1 MIPKRDINR
10 IISVLMLL
18 SLVYTAAGYMFETDF
33 NGVKAI
39 EAVPGATSTNTV
51 TTTPTPSPTAST
63 ASNATAAPTANA
75 AVNVT
80 VAPTANTTATPPTAN
95 ATANATAAPT
105 ANATATPTPSP
116 TVNAT
121 ANATVSPTANATSTP
136 VPPGEPGITS
146 YSPSTPVSDIIGAH
160 RAFNV
165 TVNQTV
171 NVIWLIN
178 GVQAGTDTGVT
189 TSSYTNLSAAQ
200 GTWNVTVVVRNDNGT
215 ATQNWDWV
223 VTVPGSPSILAS
235 DPPSPVNDIVG
246 TPRAFSITVNQTGD
260 VAWLMNDSVV
270 QNNSNVTTAN
280 YTSISAVPGIFNITA
295 VFTSIYGTTSSNWTW
310 YVKNPP
316 QNVTN
321 LTIITRGPTY
331 INWTWDAPADESFNG
346 TQILID
352 GALKDTLPKSLNYYN
367 GTGFIQGT
375 SHNISVIAVD
385 TLGNKAIPPWPT
397 SIGITTNTPIGSE
410 VAPSGLP
417 SGVTVTFANITEEGI
432 TTVSFVQNSSV
443 VSSFMPLG
451 PYVNITTTANFTGP
465 VTITLNYTQPPDG
478 FNKSNVR
485 LYSLNN
491 SVWKDVTTNMNENIV
506 TGVVSG
512 LPLVVAGIYPPP
524 NITVIQEPS
533 TEITVRDSIAFNI
546 SIDQAA
552 TVSWTVNGN
561 TSLGPLIIQAGGSSN
576 FIFNSTTI
584 GNYSIIAEAGNIN
597 GTSSKSW
604 NVTVHPGTFFKG
616 NRIWDGS
623 KQDEFS
629 LNYTW
634 DSTSFSGFYYDI
646 NEDVGDESITMTMN
660 GYRDRTISSS
670 NISYTTSSQE
680 VVFGYSGFGRYNV
693 VGFMADKYFAGY
705 TANTK
710 PPEPTTGI
718 DPVNTISQGHLYR
731 VLIDDDT
738 RRTISLGS
746 TLALK
751 DGYVVKAK
759 DIDLNARTMLISL
772 LKDGTEVDSTPLSA
786 GQTYVYTKDDLPL
799 IMLRF
804 ENVFSGQE
812 IQTAF
817 LRGLFQISENYD
829 TVSTGN
835 DFGIMEITSISDKN
849 IMMRNRA
856 SLSLG
861 AGNTID
867 LMGDLKII
875 VADDPDVRFALSV
888 QRTGEFEV
896 RSSVYKESDPI
907 DTWTPY
913 NFGMNIGKTVLG
925 FYYDLDKGIG
935 EETLQLAAP
944 LAGSRT
950 IPDGGLLY
958 RTTPQEVSF
967 GYGGFGSYDVIGFM
981 ADKYFAGYTINS
993 RPPHPT
999 TSIDPISIIASGQLH
1014 KILIDDDAQRTFSVG
1029 GTIALKEGYVLKA
1042 TDIDLN
1048 ARTILLSLLKDGVE
1062 VDVAPLSAGQT
1073 YVYTKD
1079 TGGSDIPLILMRFDN
1094 VFSGQEIQSAF
1105 IKGLFQISENY
1116 ITINAGNRFGKMVVR
1131 SVGTDNIQM
1140 SNDGSIS
1147 LSKGTNESL
1156 MGNITVKVGDTTDNS
1171 LRFYFA
1177 VDVTSEMIA
1186 SQLIIDTPARA
1197 TAGDNIKIRVTAGGN
1212 PVDGAALA
1220 INSSNIGQTSINGTL
1235 NYTLP
1240 RTMKGTYNITATRS
1254 GYDNAIKNIE
1264 VLEYIE
1270 RKLNID
1276 APIMAN
1282 QSETITIIVTSN
1294 NTNFSNAT
1302 VSFDNATIGFTNI
1315 NGTLNYTLNTSGIHN
1330 LSASKTGY
1338 ITAAREINIRA
1349 PFSEYKALDINI
1361 TPNVVFTGEDAVIKS
1376 NITNAGTK
1384 KDTLPVELI
1393 INGTAVDNR
1402 SVTLAP
1408 GEIKEINFTRKE
1420 ARAGN
1425 YTVEILGQKGL
1436 LEVKQAPLIW
1446 NLILIVAIVTVLG
1459 IIAIYLLTTKNRISF
1474 ESIRKKLSLE
1484 SK

>member
-1 MIPKRDINR
+1 M
-10 IISVLMLL
+10 

-33 NGVKAI
+33 NGAKAI

-51 TTTPTPSPTAST
+51 TTTPAPTPTAN
-63 ASNATAAPTANA
+63 AAVNATAAPTANA

-80 VAPTANTTATPPTAN
+80 VAPTNTTATPPTAN
-95 ATANATAAPT
+95 ATTNATAAPT
-105 ANATATPTPSP
+105 ANATPSP
-116 TVNAT
+116 TLNAT

-146 YSPSTPVSDIIGAH
+146 YSPPTPVSDIIGAT
-160 RAFNV
+160 RAFNI

-189 TSSYTNLSAAQ
+189 TSSYTNTSAAQ
-200 GTWNVTVVVRNDNGT
+200 GTWNVTVVASNDNGT

-223 VTVPGSPSILAS
+223 VTVPGPPSILAS
-235 DPPSPVNDIVG
+235 DPPGPVNDIVG

-280 YTSISAVPGIFNITA
+280 YTNISAVPGTFNITA
-295 VFTSIYGTTSSNWTW
+295 VFTSIYGTISSNWTW

-321 LTIITRGPTY
+321 LTIIATGPTY

-352 GALKDTLPKSLNYYN
+352 GALKDTLPEPLNYYN

-385 TLGNKAIPPWPT
+385 TPGNKAIPPWPT
-397 SIGITTNTPIGSE
+397 STGITTNTPIGNE
-410 VAPSGLP
+410 VTPLELP

-432 TTVSFVQNSSV
+432 TTVSSEKTPPVAPG
-443 VSSFMPLG
+443 FMPLG
-451 PYVNITTTANFTGP
+451 PYINITTTANFTGP

-478 FNKSNVR
+478 FNRSNVR

-491 SVWKDVTTNMNENIV
+491 SAWEDMTTNMNENIV

-524 NITVIQEPS
+524 NITIIREPS
-533 TEITVRDSIAFNI
+533 TEITVRDSIVFNI

-552 TVSWTVNGN
+552 TVNWTVNGN
-561 TSLGPLIIQAGGSSN
+561 TSLGPLVVPAGGVSN
-576 FIFNSTTI
+576 FTFNSTAM
-584 GNYSIIAEAGNIN
+584 GNYSIAAEAENIN
-597 GTSSKSW
+597 GTSSRSW
-604 NVTVHPGTFFKG
+604 NVTVHPVTFFKG

-623 KQDEFS
+623 KPDEFS

-634 DSTSFSGFYYDI
+634 DSMSFSGFYYDI
-646 NEDVGDESITMTMN
+646 NEDVGDESITMSMN

-751 DGYVVKAK
+751 DGYVIKAK

-967 GYGGFGSYDVIGFM
+967 GYDGFGSYDVIGFM
-981 ADKYFAGYTINS
+981 ADKYFAGYTTNS
-993 RPPHPT
+993 RPPGPT

-1029 GTIALKEGYVLKA
+1029 GNIALKEGYVLKA

-1048 ARTILLSLLKDGVE
+1048 ARTILLSLLKDGAE

-1079 TGGSDIPLILMRFDN
+1079 TGGSDIPLILVRFDN

-1105 IKGLFQISENY
+1105 IKGLFQISESY
-1116 ITINAGNRFGKMVVR
+1116 VTINAGNRFGKMVVR

-1186 SQLIIDTPARA
+1186 SQLIIDAPARA
-1197 TAGDNIKIRVTAGGN
+1197 TAGDNIMIRVTAGGN

-1220 INSSNIGQTSINGTL
+1220 INSSGIGQTSINGTL

-1315 NGTLNYTLNTSGIHN
+1315 NGALNYTLNTSGIHN

-1361 TPNVVFTGEDAVIKS
+1361 TPNVVFTGEDAIIKS

-1393 INGTAVDNR
+1393 INGTAVDNG

-1436 LEVKQAPLIW
+1436 LEVKPAPLIW
-1446 NLILIVAIVTVLG
+1446 RLILIVVIVTVLG
-1459 IIAIYLLTTKNRISF
+1459 IIAIYLLTTKNKISF
-1474 ESIRKKLSLE
+1474 ESMRRKLSLGRP
-1484 SK
+1484 KDQTKL

>member
-1 MIPKRDINR
+1 MILKRDISR

-18 SLVYTAAGYMFETDF
+18 SLVYIPAGHMFEADL
-33 NGVKAI
+33 NNIRAI
-39 EAVPGATSTNTV
+39 EAVSGATSTNTV
-51 TTTPTPSPTAST
+51 TTPPIPSPTDNA
-63 ASNATAAPTANA
+63 AANATAAPTANDA
-75 AVNVT
+75 
-80 VAPTANTTATPPTAN
+80 AN
-95 ATANATAAPT
+95 ATVAPT
-105 ANATATPTPSP
+105 ANATATPTP
-116 TVNAT
+116 TINAT
-121 ANATVSPTANATSTP
+121 ANATANVTASPTVNVTSTP
-136 VPPGEPGITS
+136 VEPGGPVINS
-146 YSPSTPVSDIIGAH
+146 YSPSTPVSDVIGTT
-160 RAFNV
+160 RAFNI

-178 GVQAGTDTGVT
+178 GVQAGADTGVT
-189 TSSYTNLSAAQ
+189 ASSYTNSSASQ
-200 GTWNVTVVVRNDNGT
+200 GTWNVTAVASNDNGT

-235 DPPSPVNDIVG
+235 DPKSPVNNLVG
-246 TPRAFSITVNQTGD
+246 TPQTFSITVNQTGD
-260 VAWLMNDSVV
+260 VVWLINDSVV
-270 QNNSNVTTAN
+270 QNNSNVTAAN
-280 YTSISAVPGIFNITA
+280 YTNISAVPGTFNITA
-295 VFTSIYGTTSSNWTW
+295 VFTSIYGTSSSNWIW
-310 YVKNPP
+310 NVKNPP
-316 QNVTN
+316 ENVTN
-321 LTIITRGPTY
+321 LTIIATGPKY
-331 INWTWDAPADESFNG
+331 INWTWDTPEDESFNG

-352 GALKDTLPKSLNYYN
+352 GALKDTLPASLNYYN

-375 SHNISVIAVD
+375 AHNISVIAVD
-385 TLGNKAIPPWPT
+385 TSGNKAIQPWPT
-397 SIGITTNTPIGSE
+397 STGTTTNTPVGSE
-410 VAPSGLP
+410 VTPLALP
-417 SGVTVTFANITEEGI
+417 PGVTVTFANITEEGI
-432 TTVSFVQNSSV
+432 TTVSPEKTSPV
-443 VSSFMPLG
+443 VPGFMPLG
-451 PYVNITTTANFTGP
+451 PYINITTTANFTGP
-465 VTITLNYTQPPDG
+465 VTISLNYTRPPDG

-485 LYSLNN
+485 LYALND
-491 SVWKDVTTNMNENIV
+491 SAWEDMTTNMNENTV

-524 NITVIQEPS
+524 NITIIREPS
-533 TEITVRDSIAFNI
+533 TEITVRDSIVFNI

-552 TVSWTVNGN
+552 TVNWTVNGN
-561 TSLGPLIIQAGGSSN
+561 TSLGPLVIPAGGDSN
-576 FIFNSTTI
+576 FTFNSTRI
-584 GNYSIIAEAGNIN
+584 GNYSIVAEAENIN
-597 GTSSKSW
+597 GTGSRAW
-604 NVTVHPGTFFKG
+604 NVTVHPVTFFKG

-623 KQDEFS
+623 KPDEFS

-634 DSTSFSGFYYDI
+634 DSMSFSGFYYDI
-646 NEDVGDESITMTMN
+646 NEDVGDESITMSMN
-660 GYRDRTISSS
+660 GYKDRTISRG
-670 NISYTTSSQE
+670 NINYTTSSQE
-680 VVFGYSGFGRYNV
+680 VVFGYAGFGSYDV
-693 VGFMADKYFAGY
+693 IGFMADKYFAGY

-710 PPEPTTGI
+710 PPEPTSGI
-718 DPVNTISQGHLYR
+718 DPVNTISRGHLYK

-746 TLALK
+746 TLALQ
-751 DGYVVKAK
+751 DGYVVKAE

-786 GQTYVYTKDDLPL
+786 GQTYVYTKNDIPL
-799 IMLRF
+799 ILLRF

-835 DFGIMEITSISDKN
+835 DFGIMEITSIGDES

-861 AGNTID
+861 AENKID

-875 VADDPDVRFALSV
+875 VADSPDVRFALSV
-888 QRTGEFEV
+888 ERTGERTGEFEV
-896 RSSVYKESDPI
+896 RSNVYRESDPV

-935 EETLQLAAP
+935 EETLRLTAP

-958 RTTPQEVSF
+958 TTTPQEVDF
-967 GYGGFGSYDVIGFM
+967 GYSGFGSYDVIGFM
-981 ADKYFAGYTINS
+981 ADKYFAGYTTNS
-993 RPPHPT
+993 KPPG
-999 TSIDPISIIASGQLH
+999 TSIDPVSVITGGQLH
-1014 KILIDDDAQRTFSVG
+1014 KILIDDDTRRTFSVG

-1042 TDIDLN
+1042 KDIDLN

-1073 YVYTKD
+1073 YVYTKN
-1079 TGGSDIPLILMRFDN
+1079 TGGPDIPLILMRFDN

-1105 IKGLFQISENY
+1105 IRGLFQVSENY
-1116 ITINAGNRFGKMVVR
+1116 VTITAGNRFGRMVVR
-1131 SVGTDNIQM
+1131 NVGTDNIQM

-1147 LSKGTNESL
+1147 LSKGTNENL

-1177 VDVTSEMIA
+1177 VDVTAEMIA
-1186 SQLIIDTPARA
+1186 SRLIINAPARA
-1197 TAGDNIKIRVTAGGN
+1197 TAGDTININVTAGGN
-1212 PVDGAALA
+1212 PVGGATLA

-1240 RTMKGTYNITATRS
+1240 KTLKGTYNITATMS
-1254 GYDNAIKNIE
+1254 GYDNATRNIE

-1270 RKLNID
+1270 RKLSID
-1276 APIMAN
+1276 APARAN
-1282 QSETITIIVTSN
+1282 QFETIIILVTSN
-1294 NTNFSNAT
+1294 NTNVSNAT
-1302 VSFDNATIGFTNI
+1302 VSLDNTTIGFTNI
-1315 NGTLNYTLNTSGIHN
+1315 SGALNYTLNTSGIHN
-1330 LSASKTGY
+1330 LSASKTDY
-1338 ITAAREINIRA
+1338 INVTREINIRA

-1361 TPNVVFTGEDAVIKS
+1361 TPNVVFTDEDAVIKS

-1393 INGTAVDNR
+1393 INGTSVDNR

-1408 GEIKEINFTRKE
+1408 GEIKDINFTRKE

-1436 LEVKQAPLIW
+1436 LEVKPAPLIW
-1446 NLILIVAIVTVLG
+1446 RLILIAALVTGLG
-1459 IIAIYLLTTKNRISF
+1459 AIAIYLLTAKNKISF
-1474 ESIRKKLSLE
+1474 EAIRKKLE
-1484 SK
+1484 RK